1 MTTKKKMDSAIKQQ
15 LENDI
20 MDKFPELA
28 HRIGLSNH
36 SYYKGHPNKEL
47 FHLTD
52 KDKIY
57 LYTPSYKLIDD
68 EYSVCDDIELKLT
81 AILNENEQLVVNK
94 IDFEFDNVH
103 NAILLDLVKSHKVVS
118 YFSNFKELSEF
129 VLERSDIVTRLNP
142 TLSFNPEGK
151 LIDMGVSFQYFDSPN
166 SFASQKTYY
175 TNSVTL
181 YNLCFNDIYSIKE
194 PAEALIFAKMF
205 FLSID
210 DENFKEF
217 FDCNDWIELYQK
229 FREDSERM
237 LSVYDM
243 SRF

>member
-1 MTTKKKMDSAIKQQ
+1 MTTKKTMDSFIKQQ

-20 MDKFPELA
+20 MEKFPELV

-36 SYYKGHPNKEL
+36 SYCKDPKNKEL
-47 FHLTD
+47 FRLKD
-52 KDKIY
+52 KDKTY

-68 EYSVCDDIELKLT
+68 EASVCDDIELKLS
-81 AILNENEQLVVNK
+81 AVLIENEQLILNK
-94 IDFEFDNVH
+94 IDFEFDNV
-103 NAILLDLVKSHKVVS
+103 NNSILINLVKNHQVFS
-118 YFSNFKELSEF
+118 YFANFKELSDF
-129 VLERSDIVTRLNP
+129 VLDRSDIVTRLNP
-142 TLSFNPEGK
+142 TLSFNAEGK
-151 LIDMGVSFQYFDSPN
+151 LIDIGVSFQYFDSPN
-166 SFASQKTYY
+166 IFTTQKTYY

-181 YNLCFNDIYSIKE
+181 YNTFFNDIYAIKE
-194 PAEALIFAKMF
+194 PSEALLFAKMF

-210 DENFKEF
+210 DENFGEF

-229 FREDSERM
+229 FKEDSERM